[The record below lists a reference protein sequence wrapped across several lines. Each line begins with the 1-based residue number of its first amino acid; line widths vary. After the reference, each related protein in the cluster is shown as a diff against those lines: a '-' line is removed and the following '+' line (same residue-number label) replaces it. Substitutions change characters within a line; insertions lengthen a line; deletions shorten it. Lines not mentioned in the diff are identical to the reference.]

1 MTIDE
6 MDLGETTYRVL
17 IEGIESVGA
26 EGDTLPEGYDLGVL
40 LKLRDFGRLFN
51 KGIEKVEFQ
60 LNHRQRPVKAVFD
73 HPKYDR
79 VRQRIERPE
88 AQQVSLQGRLLMA
101 DFKETGREI
110 RIHPSVGQPVVC
122 RFPETLSAEIEEC
135 IRAFVRVTGRMVYHE
150 SGAPKWLELSD
161 IEPVETPAEI
171 SAQQGGWTY
180 DFWENLTA
188 EEYARRQGVTPV
200 TDVSQLY
207 GNFDPGDWEG
217 FDEALEQWR
226 SEHKMD

>member
-1 MTIDE
+1 
-6 MDLGETTYRVL
+6 
-17 IEGIESVGA
+17 
-26 EGDTLPEGYDLGVL
+26 
-40 LKLRDFGRLFN
+40 
-51 KGIEKVEFQ
+51 
-60 LNHRQRPVKAVFD
+60 VKAVFD

-110 RIHPSVGQPVVC
+110 RIHPSVGQPVIC

-150 SGAPKWLELSD
+150 SGVPKWLELSD

-171 SAQQGGWTY
+171 SVQEGGWTY

-188 EEYARRQGVTPV
+188 EEYARRQGVSPV

-207 GNFDPGDWEG
+207 GNFDPEDWDG

-226 SEHKMD
+226 SDHKME